1 MYTISG
7 TEFSRK
13 WNNFSDL
20 TVIGA
25 YIRYVL
31 EIQGTPHA
39 ERTEIQRRAQHG
51 QCDGASGIGWS
62 ERRAPK
68 PPRELTKDQR
78 EEWDEISA
86 RMPEDWF
93 GRETFPM
100 LVSLC
105 RAITY
110 SRRLAGELEEVEQGL
125 DSLPDRLRQQNPE
138 TTLKDIEGI
147 LELRL
152 NRRTELYKL
161 QADQARLVMALSTK
175 LRLTP
180 QSRYQPITAG
190 RKMFD
195 RNQQPH
201 KMPWDDD

>member
-1 MYTISG
+1 MQRG
-7 TEFSRK
+7 RK
-13 WNNFSDL
+13 SSAARSMANVMALQGLDGWN
-20 TVIGA
+20 
-25 YIRYVL
+25 
-31 EIQGTPHA
+31 E
-39 ERTEIQRRAQHG
+39 ER
-51 QCDGASGIGWS
+51 
-62 ERRAPK
+62 PK

-86 RMPEDWF
+86 RMPQDWF
-93 GRETFPM
+93 GREMFPM

-105 RAITY
+105 RAVTY
-110 SRRLAGELEEVEQGL
+110 SRRLAGELEEVEHGL

-138 TTLKDIEGI
+138 TTLKDIEAI

-152 NRRTELYKL
+152 NRRTELYRL

-195 RNQQPH
+195 RNQQPQ
-201 KMPWDDD
+201 KMPWEDDDD

>member
-7 TEFSRK
+7 AEFSRK
-13 WNNFSDL
+13 WNNFNSL
-20 TVIGA
+20 TVIEGV
-25 YIRYVL
+25 YSLVRNP
-31 EIQGTPHA
+31 QGNPM
-39 ERTEIQRRAQHG
+39 QRGRKSSAARSITNVMSLQG
-51 QCDGASGIGWS
+51 LDVRNVG
-62 ERRAPK
+62 RPK

-78 EEWDEISA
+78 KEWDEISV
-86 RMPEDWF
+86 RMPQDWF

-105 RAITY
+105 RAVTY
-110 SRRLAGELEEVEQGL
+110 SRRLAAELEEVEHGL
-125 DSLPDRLRQQNPE
+125 DSLPNRLRQQNPE

-161 QADQARLVMALSTK
+161 HADQARLVMALSTK

-195 RNQQPH
+195 QNQQPQ
-201 KMPWDDD
+201 KMPWEDD

>member
-1 MYTISG
+1 MQRG
-7 TEFSRK
+7 RK
-13 WNNFSDL
+13 SSAARSITNVMAL
-20 TVIGA
+20 
-25 YIRYVL
+25 
-31 EIQGTPHA
+31 QGLDVRNVGRPKTP
-39 ERTEIQRRAQHG
+39 
-51 QCDGASGIGWS
+51 
-62 ERRAPK
+62 P
-68 PPRELTKDQR
+68 ELTKDQR
-78 EEWDEISA
+78 KEWDEISV
-86 RMPEDWF
+86 RMPQDWF

-105 RAITY
+105 RAVTY
-110 SRRLAGELEEVEQGL
+110 SRRLAAELEEVEHGL
-125 DSLPDRLRQQNPE
+125 DSLPNRLREQNPE

-195 RNQQPH
+195 QNQQPQ
-201 KMPWDDD
+201 KMPWDDDDD

>member
-1 MYTISG
+1 MKFQPACRRIGSG
-7 TEFSRK
+7 VRRFQCSSVSAAR
-13 WNNFSDL
+13 L
-20 TVIGA
+20 P
-25 YIRYVL
+25 IR
-31 EIQGTPHA
+31 A
-39 ERTEIQRRAQHG
+39 A
-51 QCDGASGIGWS
+51 
-62 ERRAPK
+62 
-68 PPRELTKDQR
+68 
-78 EEWDEISA
+78 
-86 RMPEDWF
+86 
-93 GRETFPM
+93 
-100 LVSLC
+100 
-105 RAITY
+105 
-110 SRRLAGELEEVEQGL
+110 LAGELEEVEQGL

-195 RNQQPH
+195 RNQQPLRCPG
-201 KMPWDDD
+201 MMTEEGSAPGARG